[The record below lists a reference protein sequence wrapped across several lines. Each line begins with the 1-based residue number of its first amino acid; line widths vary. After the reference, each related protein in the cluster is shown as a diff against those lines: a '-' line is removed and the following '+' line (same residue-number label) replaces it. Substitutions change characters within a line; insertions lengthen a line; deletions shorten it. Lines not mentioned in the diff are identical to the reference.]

1 MDERLQREGLP
12 QPLTQDA
19 NQTLHTSHADAT
31 EDKILEELRS
41 GRDDSQTEPLG
52 QYENLDELAA
62 IPPVENP
69 DEAEIYRHRSLEES
83 RSQQQARRQS
93 LVADQEAGGAAITKT
108 GEPSELAIRVY
119 TLSYLVFFAI
129 LGTLARVGLAALT
142 TYPGAPAIT
151 GTLWANFAGSLIM
164 GFLIEDRMLF
174 SIGSPSRGD
183 GKKTD
188 DANGS
193 SGAENAG
200 NFEAA
205 KKKHL
210 ALKKTIPLYIG
221 LATGFCGSF
230 TSFSSFIKDTFLA
243 ISNDLVSPDLMGS
256 PAPRNGGY
264 SFMAMLAV
272 IILTLSLSISALFIG
287 AHLAIAVESVFR
299 RPVNFLA
306 LQRIADPV
314 VVVLGWGCWIG
325 AIFLAIFPPHD
336 SWRGEV
342 LFSLVF
348 GPLGC
353 LARFYLSLY
362 LNGKIASF
370 PLGTFTANIVGT
382 MVLGMAWDLAHAS
395 VGGVIGCQVLQGVE
409 DGFCGC
415 LTTIST
421 WVSELTSL
429 RKRHSYIYGTT
440 SVVVG
445 LVAMIAIMGGLKW
458 SEGFSGLMCKP

>member
-1 MDERLQREGLP
+1 
-12 QPLTQDA
+12 
-19 NQTLHTSHADAT
+19 
-31 EDKILEELRS
+31 
-41 GRDDSQTEPLG
+41 
-52 QYENLDELAA
+52 
-62 IPPVENP
+62 
-69 DEAEIYRHRSLEES
+69 
-83 RSQQQARRQS
+83 
-93 LVADQEAGGAAITKT
+93 
-108 GEPSELAIRVY
+108 
-119 TLSYLVFFAI
+119 
-129 LGTLARVGLAALT
+129 
-142 TYPGAPAIT
+142 
-151 GTLWANFAGSLIM
+151 
-164 GFLIEDRMLF
+164 
-174 SIGSPSRGD
+174 
-183 GKKTD
+183 
-188 DANGS
+188 
-193 SGAENAG
+193 
-200 NFEAA
+200 
-205 KKKHL
+205 
-210 ALKKTIPLYIG
+210 
-221 LATGFCGSF
+221 
-230 TSFSSFIKDTFLA
+230 
-243 ISNDLVSPDLMGS
+243 
-256 PAPRNGGY
+256 
-264 SFMAMLAV
+264 MAMLAV

-306 LQRIADPV
+306 VQRIADPL
-314 VVVLGWGCWIG
+314 VVVLGWGSWIG
-325 AIFLAIFPPHD
+325 AVFLAIFPPHD

-342 LFSLVF
+342 LFSLIF

-395 VGGVIGCQVLQGVE
+395 VGGIIGCQVLQGVE

>member
-1 MDERLQREGLP
+1 MAERLQSEGRP
-12 QPLTQDA
+12 EPFAQDA
-19 NQTLHTSHADAT
+19 NPSLHTPHIDAT
-31 EDKILEELRS
+31 EDKIPTEFSPRSEETLAES
-41 GRDDSQTEPLG
+41 LG

-62 IPPVENP
+62 VPPVENP
-69 DEAEIYRHRSLEES
+69 DEAEIYRHRSLEET

-93 LVADQEAGGAAITKT
+93 LVADQEAGVAGLEKA
-108 GEPSELAIRVY
+108 GEPSELAITVY

-174 SIGSPSRGD
+174 SVGSPSPVNR
-183 GKKTD
+183 KKTD
-188 DANGS
+188 DTNGS
-193 SGAENAG
+193 SGTENTG
-200 NFEAA
+200 NWEAA

-243 ISNDLVSPDLMGS
+243 ISNDLVSPDIMGS
-256 PAPRNGGY
+256 PTPRNGGY

-272 IILTLSLSISALFIG
+272 IILTVSLSLSALFIG
-287 AHLAIAVESVFR
+287 AHLAIGMEFVF

-306 LQRIADPV
+306 VRRIADPA
-314 VVVLGWGCWIG
+314 VVVLGWGCWLG

-336 SWRGEV
+336 RWRGEV
-342 LFSLVF
+342 LFSLIF

-353 LARFYLSLY
+353 FARFYLSLY

-370 PLGTFTANIVGT
+370 PLGTFAANIIGT
-382 MVLGMAWDLAHAS
+382 MVLGMAWDIAHAN

-421 WVSELTSL
+421 WVSELSSL
-429 RKRHSYIYGTT
+429 RKRHSYLYGTT
-440 SVVVG
+440 SVVVA
-445 LVAMIAIMGGLKW
+445 LVSMIAIMGGLKW
-458 SEGFSGLMCKP
+458 SEGFSGLVCTP